1 MARILRCS
9 ESSTMLSVMATP
21 RLMLSSRRHP
31 CGHRTE
37 RAGTISQTLVIVTVN
52 CYGTRRRVR
61 GRRWSPARVGGG
73 QDGPDGPGPS
83 PPIARAATRADP
95 KTEGEQMNLEVDKSD
110 LHRMRAVER
119 PPVPLEPGQ
128 ARLRVDAFGLT
139 SNNITYAV
147 YGEAMRY
154 WACFPAPEDETGWG
168 RVPVWGFGEV
178 VESSTPGVAD
188 STRVYGYFPMADE
201 VVVQPGRIDDS
212 GFSDLTATRGA
223 VPAVYSRYSFVE
235 SDPVY
240 DADREAQQMLLW
252 PLMVTSFVV
261 DDFLG
266 DHGLFGATTAV
277 ISSASAKTAIAAAFL
292 LAERDGVEVVGLTSG
307 ANLGFVAG
315 LGCYDT
321 TVTYDDVDSLP
332 TGDACFIDI
341 AGRRDVTRRVHAH
354 FGDHLRYSMVVGDT
368 HWDNR
373 ADRSEPLTGPRPVF
387 LFAPDQ
393 IAKRRRDWGR
403 DGFERTVAAAWNR
416 FVPWTDRWL
425 TIRHAVGADEVEA
438 VYHSLL
444 DGRIDPGVGDVCT
457 LAGTVG
463 RSRPTDER

>member
-1 MARILRCS
+1 
-9 ESSTMLSVMATP
+9 
-21 RLMLSSRRHP
+21 
-31 CGHRTE
+31 
-37 RAGTISQTLVIVTVN
+37 
-52 CYGTRRRVR
+52 
-61 GRRWSPARVGGG
+61 
-73 QDGPDGPGPS
+73 
-83 PPIARAATRADP
+83 
-95 KTEGEQMNLEVDKSD
+95 MNLEVDKSD

-119 PPVPLEPGQ
+119 PSVPLGPGQ

-154 WACFPAPEDETGWG
+154 WACFPAQEEGTVWG

-178 VESSTPGVAD
+178 VESSTPGVAE

-201 VVVQPGRIDDS
+201 VVVQPGRIDGG
-212 GFSDLTATRGA
+212 GFSDLTAARGA

-266 DHGLFGATTAV
+266 DHDLFGAATAV

-321 TVTYDDVDSLP
+321 TVTYDDVDSLAA
-332 TGDACFIDI
+332 GDACFIDI

-368 HWDNR
+368 HWDNQ

-403 DGFERTVAAAWNR
+403 DGFERAVAAAWNR
-416 FVPWTDRWL
+416 FVPWTDQWL
-425 TIRHAVGADEVEA
+425 TIRHAAGADEVEE

-444 DGRIDPGVGDVCT
+444 DGRIDPRVGDICT

>member
-73 QDGPDGPGPS
+73 QDGPPPASAEGRMVRMVRDGPGPS

-154 WACFPAPEDETGWG
+154 WACFPVPEEGTGWG

-240 DADREAQQMLLW
+240 DADHEAQQMLLW

-266 DHGLFGATTAV
+266 DNDLFGATTAV

-321 TVTYDDVDSLP
+321 TVTYDDVDSLAV
-332 TGDACFIDI
+332 GDACFIDI

-354 FGDHLRYSMVVGDT
+354 FGDLLRYSMVVGDT
-368 HWDNR
+368 
-373 ADRSEPLTGPRPVF
+373 
-387 LFAPDQ
+387 Q
-393 IAKRRRDWGR
+393 
-403 DGFERTVAAAWNR
+403 
-416 FVPWTDRWL
+416 
-425 TIRHAVGADEVEA
+425 
-438 VYHSLL
+438 
-444 DGRIDPGVGDVCT
+444 
-457 LAGTVG
+457 
-463 RSRPTDER
+463 